1 MGDDRVI
8 ATAGW
13 VMARDAAYAR
23 LRTFTDARVRQH
35 AEDLAQE
42 VAIKY
47 AAAAAA
53 AEEPIANPAAWAN
66 VAAGRLAI
74 NLIHSLDRGPLDAA
88 ALEAHDNLA
97 QSIAKGLGTSQ
108 PAIARQQADLLLAQL
123 NDRERELFQLLA
135 DGYDNTEIAEIM
147 GYAGADTVKSIVSRK
162 RKQLIAVLERH
173 GVEPDWQNHPHAY

>member
-13 VMARDAAYAR
+13 VVAREAAYAR
-23 LRTFTDARVRQH
+23 LRGFTDARVRQH
-35 AEDLAQE
+35 AEDIAQE

-47 AAAAAA
+47 AAAA

-74 NLIHSLDRGPLDAA
+74 NLIHSLDRGPLDAI
-88 ALEAHDNLA
+88 ALEAHHNLA

-135 DGYDNTEIAEIM
+135 DGYDNAEIAEIM